1 MCALA
6 AHAGAGGRAVDT
18 ASGVIIGERL
28 RGGGT
33 AVRPVLH
40 SSTPGARSDHA
51 RANTQAEP
59 ASWPEFAWSA
69 QEW

>member
-1 MCALA
+1 MRALA
-6 AHAGAGGRAVDT
+6 AHAGAAVDT
-18 ASGVIIGERL
+18 ASGVILGERL

-40 SSTPGARSDHA
+40 DSTPGAPVRPRS
-51 RANTQAEP
+51 RANTQADP

-69 QEW
+69 RER